1 VKSHRLLRSDATRI
15 WNAALRA
22 VDPEPAIRRILKRN
36 RSILDIG
43 GKHFDL
49 GKIRKLWVLGAG
61 KAAAPMGRAVEKILD
76 KYIAGGLLVTKY
88 GYGLPLKRLDVFEA
102 GHPLPDSN
110 SVASAIQMMELA
122 KNQIGPDD
130 LVIYLLSG
138 GASSLLVSPA
148 DGVSLEDK
156 LECTRLL
163 LNSGA
168 DIHELNA
175 VRKHL
180 STIKGG
186 RLARLLSPARTVA
199 LVLSDVVGD
208 DLGTIGSGPLAPD
221 PTTFGNCLDI
231 LQRYRILDR
240 VPAAARQRLE
250 SGAEGRIEET
260 PKRLD
265 PIFRGIEHV
274 IIGNNAQACK
284 AAAQTA
290 RRIGYH
296 AMILTSR
303 LEGDNGEAA
312 RFHMSIAG
320 EIVLQNRPL
329 RRPACLIS
337 GGETTVKVTGEGKG
351 GRNQEFVQRC
361 VRPLATLPTP
371 CIAVS
376 IGTDG
381 TDGPTDAAGAIADNS
396 SLARSLKYGTQ
407 FLSESLENNDS
418 YPFFKRLDDLI
429 MTGPTR
435 TNVMDLHLILIG

>member
-1 VKSHRLLRSDATRI
+1 VKSPRLLRSDATRI
-15 WNAALRA
+15 WSAALRA
-22 VDPEPAIRRILKRN
+22 VDPEPAIRKVLKRN
-36 RSILDIG
+36 HSILDIG

-61 KAAAPMGRAVEKILD
+61 KAVAPMGRAVEKFLG
-76 KYIAGGLLVTKY
+76 KNIAGGVLVTKY
-88 GYGLPLKRLDVFEA
+88 GCGLPLKQLDVIEA

-110 SVASAIQMMELA
+110 SVASAMRMMALA
-122 KNQIGPDD
+122 KTRIGPDD
-130 LVIYLLSG
+130 LVLYLLSG

-148 DGVSLEDK
+148 DGISLEDK
-156 LECTRLL
+156 VECTRLL

-186 RLARLLSPARTVA
+186 GLARLLSPARTVA

-208 DLGTIGSGPLAPD
+208 DPGTIGSGPLAPD
-221 PTTFGNCLDI
+221 STTFGDCLEI
-231 LQRYRILDR
+231 LQRHRLLDR

-250 SGAEGRIEET
+250 SGAEGLIEET

-265 PIFRGIEHV
+265 PVFRGIEHV
-274 IIGNNAQACK
+274 FIGHNAQACK

-290 RRIGYH
+290 RRLGYR

-320 EIVLQNRPL
+320 EIALQNRPV

-337 GGETTVKVTGEGKG
+337 GGETTVRVTGEGKG
-351 GRNQEFVQRC
+351 GRNQEFVLRC
-361 VRPLATLPTP
+361 VRPLSTLPTP
-371 CIAVS
+371 CAVAS
-376 IGTDG
+376 LGTDG

-396 SLARSLKYGTQ
+396 SLTRSLKYGTR
-407 FLSESLENNDS
+407 FLDESLAENDS
-418 YPFFKRLDDLI
+418 YTFFKRLDDLI
-429 MTGPTR
+429 LTGPTR
-435 TNVMDLHLILIG
+435 TNVMDLHLILLG